1 METLKTFGT
10 SFIIKKQKADKES
23 KLPIYMRITV
33 DGKRIEFSTKEWIEE
48 KKWQNG
54 RPIGNT
60 SIAKSIS
67 NILDAYSSK
76 ARECYHYLIDRSE
89 NITPQKIADM
99 MRGRKTTDKSLL
111 WLCDKYIENISN
123 LVDNGYADATLT
135 RYQTTKRHIE
145 AFLKKKYKKDDI
157 LITELNYDF
166 ISDFEI
172 YFKRTRK
179 CNHNTSMKYLK
190 NLKAIVNLAVKNDW
204 LDKDPFRKFTC
215 KIEPVERGYLTEEEI
230 VRINEKDIS
239 IERLAIIRD
248 AFILSCFTG
257 LSYIDIKQLRKE
269 NIVKGVDRQNWIF
282 INRGKTNVLSKVPI
296 MPIAEEIIAKY
307 EKQEYYKKTGYIIP
321 VPSNQKVNAYLKEIA
336 DLAEIT
342 KNLTFHV
349 ARHSFATLALSYGMS
364 IESVSKMLGH
374 NQIRTTQIY
383 AKVTEKKIAKEMTLF
398 KNRNV
403 KQ

>member
-145 AFLKKKYKKDDI
+145 AFLKKK
-157 LITELNYDF
+157 
-166 ISDFEI
+166 
-172 YFKRTRK
+172 
-179 CNHNTSMKYLK
+179 
-190 NLKAIVNLAVKNDW
+190 
-204 LDKDPFRKFTC
+204 
-215 KIEPVERGYLTEEEI
+215 
-230 VRINEKDIS
+230 
-239 IERLAIIRD
+239 
-248 AFILSCFTG
+248 
-257 LSYIDIKQLRKE
+257 
-269 NIVKGVDRQNWIF
+269 
-282 INRGKTNVLSKVPI
+282 
-296 MPIAEEIIAKY
+296 
-307 EKQEYYKKTGYIIP
+307 
-321 VPSNQKVNAYLKEIA
+321 
-336 DLAEIT
+336 
-342 KNLTFHV
+342 
-349 ARHSFATLALSYGMS
+349 
-364 IESVSKMLGH
+364 
-374 NQIRTTQIY
+374 
-383 AKVTEKKIAKEMTLF
+383 
-398 KNRNV
+398 
-403 KQ
+403 